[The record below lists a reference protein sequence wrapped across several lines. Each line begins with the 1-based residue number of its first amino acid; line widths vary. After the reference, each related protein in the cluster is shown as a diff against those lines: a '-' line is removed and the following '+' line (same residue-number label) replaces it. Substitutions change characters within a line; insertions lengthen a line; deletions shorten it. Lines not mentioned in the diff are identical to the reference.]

1 MLEAALGGEV
11 EGEEDEKEGYAVGGG
26 FVAGEEEDEGV
37 AEDLGG
43 ADWGWDLGGIF
54 VVVVRGK
61 RFAGR
66 DERD

>member
-11 EGEEDEKEGYAVGGG
+11 EGEEDEEEGYAVGGG

-43 ADWGWDLGGIF
+43 ADWGRDLGGI
-54 VVVVRGK
+54 VVVRGK
-61 RFAGR
+61 GVASG